1 MSSVMGDLNIVDNV
15 GDYFFSDRKD
25 VHGYHSV
32 SLHDVTLFHSTLYD
46 HCASIM
52 IYLFIAI

>member
-1 MSSVMGDLNIVDNV
+1 MGGLNIVDNV